1 MKEQGNEAFKS
12 KNYTKAI
19 DLYTRAIGEARS
31 QPREPGSFVAHPNLF
46 FPFGPELS
54 SGNEPSYLTNRA
66 AAYMALK
73 RFKPALADCQQ
84 AASLQT
90 DAPSAKTLIRLARCQ
105 TALGSSAAAL
115 STIRAV
121 LDLEPGNS
129 VALQL
134 QMKISQL
141 KSHQANYLAAMK
153 RKEWTLAR
161 LALDQCF
168 QGIEGEGGEIP
179 IEWRIWKI
187 ELELAKGNWDGANTR
202 AK

>member
-1 MKEQGNEAFKS
+1 
-12 KNYTKAI
+12 
-19 DLYTRAIGEARS
+19 
-31 QPREPGSFVAHPNLF
+31 
-46 FPFGPELS
+46 
-54 SGNEPSYLTNRA
+54 
-66 AAYMALK
+66 MAVK

-90 DAPSAKTLIRLARCQ
+90 KSPSAKTLIRLARCQ

-121 LDLEPGNS
+121 LDLEPTNS

-134 QMKISQL
+134 QSKISQL
-141 KSHQANYLAAMK
+141 ESHEANYRAAMK
-153 RKEWTLAR
+153 KKEWTLAR
-161 LALDQCF
+161 LALDQCL

-179 IEWRIWKI
+179 IEWRIWRI
-187 ELELAKGNWDGANTR
+187 ELDLAKGNWDGANTS

>member
-1 MKEQGNEAFKS
+1 
-12 KNYTKAI
+12 
-19 DLYTRAIGEARS
+19 
-31 QPREPGSFVAHPNLF
+31 
-46 FPFGPELS
+46 
-54 SGNEPSYLTNRA
+54 
-66 AAYMALK
+66 MALK

-90 DAPSAKTLIRLARCQ
+90 DSPSVKTLIRLARCQ

-121 LDLEPGNS
+121 LDLEPTNS

-134 QMKISQL
+134 QSKVSQIE
-141 KSHQANYLAAMK
+141 SHQVNYLAAMK
-153 RKEWTLAR
+153 KKEWTLAR
-161 LALDQCF
+161 LALDQCL

-179 IEWRIWKI
+179 IEWRIWRI
-187 ELELAKGNWDGANTR
+187 ELELARGNWDAANTS

>member
-1 MKEQGNEAFKS
+1 
-12 KNYTKAI
+12 
-19 DLYTRAIGEARS
+19 
-31 QPREPGSFVAHPNLF
+31 
-46 FPFGPELS
+46 
-54 SGNEPSYLTNRA
+54 
-66 AAYMALK
+66 MALK

-90 DAPSAKTLIRLARCQ
+90 DSPSTKTLIRLARCQ

-121 LDLEPGNS
+121 LDLEPTNS

-134 QMKISQL
+134 QTKVSQL
-141 KSHQANYLAAMK
+141 DSHQENYLASMK

-161 LALDQCF
+161 LALDKCL

-179 IEWRIWKI
+179 IEWRIWRI
-187 ELELAKGNWDGANTR
+187 ELEVARGNWDGANTS